1 MNSFQAQ
8 FNSLLGLALGAKTFG
23 EKQANKTLGTPK
35 APTASSNDFS
45 NLQTAYQGSTLTNQD
60 YVMATVAKE
69 RSLQNLRNRQEALKA
84 VKRARMAE
92 KGELTFKGDN

>member
-23 EKQANKTLGTPK
+23 EKQAKKTLGVPK
-35 APTASSNDFS
+35 APTASANDFS
-45 NLQTAYQGSTLTNQD
+45 NLQTAYQGSTATNQD

-69 RSLQNLRNRQEALKA
+69 RSLQNLRNRHEALRA